1 MKIYKYVLEGSL
13 LFVLAFM
20 LVALFF
26 GIKAKAMGEECFK
39 TLYKESYGSVIY
51 DTRTGV
57 EYWRSE
63 GVYNWGSLTLLVD
76 EEGKPLIYNE

>member
-1 MKIYKYVLEGSL
+1 MMVLILE
-13 LFVLAFM
+13 
-20 LVALFF
+20 
-26 GIKAKAMGEECFK
+26 IKPKAMNEECFK

-76 EEGKPLIYNE
+76 EEGKPLVYNE